1 MRAGNRSLP
10 RVRPGAAP
18 VRPRDVE
25 IGGLTFA
32 VFGGSEP
39 GPASPAPAAGSH
51 APSAPTAEP
60 PRVRYVLLHGI
71 GLSHRYF
78 ARLHDELA
86 RTAEVRSID
95 LPGFG
100 SAPKPRTAP
109 DVPTMAAALGA
120 VLDALG
126 GPPSVLIGHS
136 MGAQW
141 AAELARR
148 RPDLVAAAVLIGP
161 VVDRA
166 HRSLGAQL
174 VALLVDAWGEPPR
187 VNVLACAAYLR
198 CGPRTFLRQA
208 VHMRRYRIEAA
219 VAELRVPVLVV
230 RGARDGVAGA
240 RWAHELQR
248 SARCGAIVTV
258 PGCAHAVH
266 ASAPREV
273 AAAVR
278 AFAAENGRSGASFGG
293 ASRDTAAQ
301 VALRPGETVQS
312 AYDRCERR
320 RPLRDDERAR
330 GSQLE

>member
-1 MRAGNRSLP
+1 MPSGAGS
-10 RVRPGAAP
+10 RVRRLAVGDLTFSVFGGNEPGAAS
-18 VRPRDVE
+18 
-25 IGGLTFA
+25 L
-32 VFGGSEP
+32 
-39 GPASPAPAAGSH
+39 

-78 ARLHDELA
+78 AQLHDDLA
-86 RTAEVRSID
+86 RAAEVRSID

-100 SAPKPRTAP
+100 SAPKPLAAP

-126 GPPSVLIGHS
+126 GPPNVLIGHS

-141 AAELARR
+141 AAELARQ
-148 RPDLVAAAVLIGP
+148 RPDLVAAVVLIGP

-166 HRSLGAQL
+166 HRSLRAQL
-174 VALLVDAWGEPPR
+174 VALLIDACAEPPR
-187 VNVLACAAYLR
+187 VNALACASYLR

-208 VHMRRYRIEAA
+208 VRMRRYRIETA
-219 VAELRVPVLVV
+219 VAQLGVPVLVM
-230 RGARDGVAGA
+230 RGARDRVAGP
-240 RWAHELQR
+240 RWVHELVR
-248 SARCGAIVTV
+248 SAPRGALVTV
-258 PGCAHAVH
+258 PGGAHAVH

-273 AAAVR
+273 ADAVR
-278 AFAAENGRSGASFGG
+278 AFATENGLTGTGSAADPRGAAGE
-293 ASRDTAAQ
+293 
-301 VALRPGETVQS
+301 VARRPRETVQS